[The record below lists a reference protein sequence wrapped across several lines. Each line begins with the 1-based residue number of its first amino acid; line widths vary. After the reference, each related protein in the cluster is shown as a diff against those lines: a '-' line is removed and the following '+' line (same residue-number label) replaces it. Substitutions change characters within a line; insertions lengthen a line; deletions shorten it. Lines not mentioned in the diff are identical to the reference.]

1 MILAKA
7 SFNLLLISST
17 LSCGCCSEIAFL
29 ACSIKS
35 LSWANCSSVT
45 SYFSGTS
52 TIECAFNKLFNKSVV
67 LAVSFALGSF
77 LLITTSSIVSFPASS
92 YALIWNVFS
101 PISNGTS
108 ISNSPSTPSLSSKA
122 SQVLSIL
129 ESIEL
134 LRYISK

>member
-1 MILAKA
+1 MLAKA

-35 LSWANCSSVT
+35 SSLANCSSVT

-67 LAVSFALGSF
+67 STGSTALGSF
-77 LLITTSSIVSFPASS
+77 LLIVTSSIVSFPASS
-92 YALIWNVFS
+92 
-101 PISNGTS
+101 
-108 ISNSPSTPSLSSKA
+108 
-122 SQVLSIL
+122 
-129 ESIEL
+129 
-134 LRYISK
+134 